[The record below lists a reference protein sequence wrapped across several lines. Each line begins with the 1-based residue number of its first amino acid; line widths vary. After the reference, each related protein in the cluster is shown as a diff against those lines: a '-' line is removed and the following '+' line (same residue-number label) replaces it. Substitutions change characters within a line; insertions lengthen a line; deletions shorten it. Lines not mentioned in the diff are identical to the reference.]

1 MLEGLEPPVIVRKTR
16 VEEILET
23 LDAKDQKILI
33 DALNNPNWSANG
45 LSVALRQ
52 RGIKL
57 SQSSIARYR
66 ENKK

>member
-16 VEEILET
+16 IEEVLET

-33 DALNNPNWSANG
+33 DALNNPEWSANG

-52 RGIKL
+52 RGVKL

>member
-1 MLEGLEPPVIVRKTR
+1 MLEGLRPPVIVRKTR
-16 VEEILET
+16 VEEVLET

-33 DALNNPNWSANG
+33 EALTNPEWSANG

>member
-1 MLEGLEPPVIVRKTR
+1 MLEGLELPKPNRKTR
-16 VEEILET
+16 IEELLET

-33 DALNNPNWSANG
+33 DALDNPDWSAHG

-52 RGIKL
+52 RGVKL
-57 SQSSIARYR
+57 SSSTITRYR

>member
-1 MLEGLEPPVIVRKTR
+1 MLEGLRPPVIVRKTR
-16 VEEILET
+16 VEEVLET
-23 LDAKDQKILI
+23 LDAKDKKILI
-33 DALNNPNWSANG
+33 DALNSPEWSANG

>member
-16 VEEILET
+16 IEEVLET

-33 DALNNPNWSANG
+33 DALNNPEWSANG

>member
-1 MLEGLEPPVIVRKTR
+1 MLEGLELPKPNRKTR
-16 VEEILET
+16 IEEVLET

-33 DALNNPNWSANG
+33 DALNNPDWSANG

-52 RGIKL
+52 RGVKL
-57 SQSSIARYR
+57 SSSTITRYR

>member
-1 MLEGLEPPVIVRKTR
+1 MLEGLRPPVIVRKTR
-16 VEEILET
+16 VEEVLET

-33 DALNNPNWSANG
+33 EALNNPEWSANG

>member
-1 MLEGLEPPVIVRKTR
+1 MLEGLEPPKPNRKTR
-16 VEEILET
+16 IEEVLET

-33 DALNNPNWSANG
+33 EALDNPDWSANG

-52 RGIKL
+52 RGVKL
-57 SQSSIARYR
+57 SSSTITRYR

>member
-1 MLEGLEPPVIVRKTR
+1 MLEGLEPPKPNRKTR
-16 VEEILET
+16 IEEVLET

-33 DALNNPNWSANG
+33 DALNDYNWSANG

-52 RGIKL
+52 RGVKL

>member
-1 MLEGLEPPVIVRKTR
+1 MLEGLEPPKPNRKTR
-16 VEEILET
+16 IEEVLET

-33 DALNNPNWSANG
+33 DALNNPDWSANG

-52 RGIKL
+52 RGVKL
-57 SQSSIARYR
+57 SSSTITRYR

>member
-16 VEEILET
+16 IEEVLET

>member
-1 MLEGLEPPVIVRKTR
+1 MLEGLEPPKPNRKSR
-16 VEEILET
+16 IEEVLET

-33 DALNNPNWSANG
+33 DALNNPDWSANG

-52 RGIKL
+52 RGVKL
-57 SQSSIARYR
+57 SSSTITRYR

>member
-1 MLEGLEPPVIVRKTR
+1 MLEGLQPPKPNKRTR
-16 VEEILET
+16 IEELLET

-33 DALNNPNWSANG
+33 DALNNPEWSANG

-52 RGIKL
+52 RGVRL
-57 SQSSIARYR
+57 SSSTITRYR